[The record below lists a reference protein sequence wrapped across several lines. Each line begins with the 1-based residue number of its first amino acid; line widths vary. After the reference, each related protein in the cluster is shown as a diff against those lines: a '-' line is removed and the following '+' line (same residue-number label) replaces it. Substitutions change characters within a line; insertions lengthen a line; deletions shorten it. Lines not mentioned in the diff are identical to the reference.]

1 MGRGLNWVLTSLE
14 HLVGVLGESELLDL
28 LLAGALDDLVDVD
41 ALEVDALGVDLANFD
56 DVVGLDDGVLGVLG
70 HGLVEVVH
78 GLAELAVTELVGL
91 VDLNQG
97 VVTENR
103 FFQDVFLS
111 VEFAFFL
118 GGVLDSDATVLVV
131 TNGEFTRLHYTT
143 G

>member
-1 MGRGLNWVLTSLE
+1 MNWVLTSLE

-103 FFQDVFLS
+103 FFQDVFLA

-143 G
+143 K